1 MKCVKCNYENSDI
14 SKYCVNCGK
23 KLNKNIALVSLFK
36 MVILITLSLPLLSW
50 RSNYSQIY
58 FAVYILIYSLLDY
71 FIVYK
76 RFKYNIITN
85 LISVILYMLLVTI
98 IIIFMYR
105 GTSEYSLL
113 NIIFIFLAIVPGTST
128 LYFFGNMI
136 IDFIFYKIKYK
147 NKV

>member
-1 MKCVKCNYENSDI
+1 MKCAKCNYENSDI

-36 MVILITLSLPLLSW
+36 TVILITLSLPLLPW

-136 IDFIFYKIKYK
+136 IDFIFYKIK
-147 NKV
+147 